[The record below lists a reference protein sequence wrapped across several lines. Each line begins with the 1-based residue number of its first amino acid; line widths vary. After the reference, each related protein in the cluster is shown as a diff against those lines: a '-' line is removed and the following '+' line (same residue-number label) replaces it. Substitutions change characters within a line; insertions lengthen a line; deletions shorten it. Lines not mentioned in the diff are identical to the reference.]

1 MTTTV
6 QPQTRYRLLKTD
18 IAAKLGLRAQG
29 GITYQLLVD
38 PEGHELYLTVVAND
52 GGGYWSRE
60 VISFSKVEDCLSTHA
75 DSGLPFPSLLLRHA
89 FVGRSSNNAP
99 FLVAVLRDLGLL
111 QAAPGKPFQHL
122 VTGDWSEWKAHWLN
136 QPGENILLPAL
147 VPGAVQAGEC
157 ATAEARPADD
167 AVDLPEAVDDS
178 DDESTILSLLVED
191 AETHTPTSSKSQRRR
206 KGQAA
211 VTESEDDSAA

>member
-29 GITYQLLVD
+29 GITYQLLAD
-38 PEGHELYLTVVAND
+38 PEGHELYLAVVAND

-60 VISFSKVEDCLSTHA
+60 VIPFSKVEDCLSTHA
-75 DSGLPFPSLLLRHA
+75 DSGFPFPSLLLRHA

-136 QPGENILLPAL
+136 QPGEDILLPPL

-157 ATAEARPADD
+157 ATADARPA
-167 AVDLPEAVDDS
+167 
-178 DDESTILSLLVED
+178 
-191 AETHTPTSSKSQRRR
+191 K
-206 KGQAA
+206 KG
-211 VTESEDDSAA
+211 VRLH